1 MEIYQKMKHLRN
13 QDVHHQP
20 KMFRAETPTISE
32 VSSIVHVGHASKSP
46 RINRVYLN
54 RELPTIPDARESKI
68 SVLSLESGFQKGR
81 EDEEK
86 AATES
91 SKEKMDEIG
100 HIWN

>member
-1 MEIYQKMKHLRN
+1 MESYQKMKDLRN
-13 QDVHHQP
+13 QGVHRS
-20 KMFRAETPTISE
+20 KMFRAETPALSE

-54 RELPTIPDARESKI
+54 RELPTVPDARESKI
-68 SVLSLESGFQKGR
+68 SVLSLESGFQKGI

-86 AATES
+86 SVTEIT
-91 SKEKMDEIG
+91 KEKMDEIG